1 LKPVGSRGEAN
12 VVRRAHARRGDPL
25 PRPTAHAPEPA
36 PAPATAPIAA
46 YEPSPAPQAPTAG
59 DAERY
64 AARERKDSTQMR
76 YRGGDVIVISV
87 STLLIALLIVLI
99 VLLLT

>member
-36 PAPATAPIAA
+36 PAPIAA
-46 YEPSPAPQAPTAG
+46 YVPSPAPQAPTAG